1 MGNNL
6 FDDKKKKDKNNNDFK
21 IENQI
26 EQDKGFINKKDEAN
40 LELKYEL
47 ERLRK
52 EMEEKNKKE
61 KEQLKKEMEE
71 KNKKEKDQLK
81 KEMEEKNKK
90 EKDQL
95 KKDLVEEINEK
106 LKIQRELFNFTNQ
119 INFKKTT
126 EENIL
131 DSKDSTK
138 QKSDKKPDYEII
150 KENIKNIE
158 LISNSTTRSSKI
170 RKIENIRSI
179 NKRANEEKDNEDIQK
194 FEKKINYIS
203 KEIYKDSLYIIIN
216 DLEESFNEFESIKSI
231 NDKIKEKKDKIKE
244 IIFKEFYDNY
254 QINTNQLM
262 DIINY
267 LRENQNLLYE
277 KRLYNK
283 IIYLI
288 NLIEDLKDEI
298 YMEGEK
304 KNLEKTE
311 VNYIKIGSKGLKE
324 IVKIEKNLQ
333 EEIDDFT
340 NRPTILIFNFLRLNQ
355 SKKFYEKINILG
367 EEHRIDPGQTDM
379 KIELHDLISY
389 NGFESQTNIELLD
402 KNNINSKKLLI
413 DVILYKEN
421 YYELFLDITDEEKE
435 KETYS
440 VEIVYVSNNIELLPK
455 EVKISEKTLTIK
467 ESLLNM
473 KRIVLLN
480 LRKIEL
486 TNYLCSFPYFD
497 TKKKEIIE
505 INLNSSNEPSTNLF
519 INIIIDKEGIK
530 GAEAD
535 ITIFPVVHKIPNEF
549 SEEDINIINYCY
561 KNLSEINSNFL
572 LDTKQILILLSKI
585 GKDNEDKLMKI
596 LDKFICMPFYIIYK
610 DKKPDKRNIET
621 IEKCCILKLLFH
633 NYKIKDYELISQK
646 VKFFIQKK
654 KEYENI
660 EDNKVKMFAMIDTSK
675 YLLTIEKREEFNNFS
690 FNLKNMED
698 LPVDSPFIESE
709 IKFREIITKLK
720 DDSKLRFLFLQ
731 LNSGA
736 GKDLLTSKTF
746 YQIKMIPL
754 ISIKMHLLKD
764 FSSYFYIYSISS
776 FKDLAY
782 NNPQT
787 NLKGYNE
794 LCLKK
799 GHEDISLLQS
809 NLNTVKLLFL
819 KLHENCHSKF
829 SGNYNFEIS
838 PQIAF
843 KTNLSKLSI
852 DKALSIGIIGKTLN
866 YKYKKYLSKIPSNED
881 EDKKDS
887 KDENYTDIIYHYLED
902 VGDEIEEKYNEKNVG
917 ESGAAME
924 YYLSNNLYCT
934 TGIVMYQGDLNRL
947 LNTDLY
953 TGESLLSLKRII
965 ERKIKILY
973 NQNPELIKRIANY
986 KNYSYNYK
994 NIKKGPGEMLTHSD
1008 IGLLINV

>member
-95 KKDLVEEINEK
+95 KKEIEEKNKKEKDQLRKEKDQLKKDLVEEINEK
-106 LKIQRELFNFTNQ
+106 LKIQRELFNFKNQ
-119 INFKKTT
+119 INFKNTT

-158 LISNSTTRSSKI
+158 LITNSTTRSSKI

-203 KEIYKDSLYIIIN
+203 KEIYKDSFYLIIN

-231 NDKIKEKKDKIKE
+231 NDKIQTKKDKIKE
-244 IIFKEFYDNY
+244 IIFKEFHDNY

-267 LRENQNLLYE
+267 LRKNQNLLYE

-311 VNYIKIGSKGLKE
+311 VNYIKIGSKELKE

-421 YYELFLDITDEEKE
+421 Y
-435 KETYS
+435 
-440 VEIVYVSNNIELLPK
+440 
-455 EVKISEKTLTIK
+455 
-467 ESLLNM
+467 
-473 KRIVLLN
+473 
-480 LRKIEL
+480 
-486 TNYLCSFPYFD
+486 
-497 TKKKEIIE
+497 
-505 INLNSSNEPSTNLF
+505 
-519 INIIIDKEGIK
+519 
-530 GAEAD
+530 
-535 ITIFPVVHKIPNEF
+535 
-549 SEEDINIINYCY
+549 
-561 KNLSEINSNFL
+561 
-572 LDTKQILILLSKI
+572 
-585 GKDNEDKLMKI
+585 
-596 LDKFICMPFYIIYK
+596 
-610 DKKPDKRNIET
+610 
-621 IEKCCILKLLFH
+621 
-633 NYKIKDYELISQK
+633 
-646 VKFFIQKK
+646 
-654 KEYENI
+654 
-660 EDNKVKMFAMIDTSK
+660 
-675 YLLTIEKREEFNNFS
+675 
-690 FNLKNMED
+690 
-698 LPVDSPFIESE
+698 
-709 IKFREIITKLK
+709 
-720 DDSKLRFLFLQ
+720 
-731 LNSGA
+731 
-736 GKDLLTSKTF
+736 
-746 YQIKMIPL
+746 
-754 ISIKMHLLKD
+754 
-764 FSSYFYIYSISS
+764 
-776 FKDLAY
+776 
-782 NNPQT
+782 
-787 NLKGYNE
+787 
-794 LCLKK
+794 
-799 GHEDISLLQS
+799 
-809 NLNTVKLLFL
+809 
-819 KLHENCHSKF
+819 
-829 SGNYNFEIS
+829 
-838 PQIAF
+838 
-843 KTNLSKLSI
+843 
-852 DKALSIGIIGKTLN
+852 
-866 YKYKKYLSKIPSNED
+866 
-881 EDKKDS
+881 
-887 KDENYTDIIYHYLED
+887 
-902 VGDEIEEKYNEKNVG
+902 
-917 ESGAAME
+917 
-924 YYLSNNLYCT
+924 
-934 TGIVMYQGDLNRL
+934 
-947 LNTDLY
+947 
-953 TGESLLSLKRII
+953 
-965 ERKIKILY
+965 
-973 NQNPELIKRIANY
+973 
-986 KNYSYNYK
+986 
-994 NIKKGPGEMLTHSD
+994 
-1008 IGLLINV
+1008 